1 MCEVTN
7 GSDGEEGSGASLQLA
22 AHETFDQAWGSMA
35 RPGEPGLRRHVC
47 PELDFRLAEGKNHSA
62 FSLFVGLS
70 LVLGG
75 KIYLCHQGSVVPCS
89 SQSTAGRHIVS
100 LEIGLSPQMSLC
112 TLAKGQ

>member
-75 KIYLCHQGSVVPCS
+75 KNLLV
-89 SQSTAGRHIVS
+89 
-100 LEIGLSPQMSLC
+100 
-112 TLAKGQ
+112 

>member
-1 MCEVTN
+1 MCEVTD
-7 GSDGEEGSGASLQLA
+7 GSGGEEGSGASLQLA

-75 KIYLCHQGSVVPCS
+75 KIYLCNQGSVYHAPP
-89 SQSTAGRHIVS
+89 S
-100 LEIGLSPQMSLC
+100 LPQEGIL
-112 TLAKGQ
+112 LAWK